1 MKTNVSKFTA
11 VGGDQKLEQTINI
24 ASKKSDTIIYNSK
37 NRNLVA
43 KWDLIYH
50 EILSVKNLYSEYAN
64 VLDSSFEGFQHHE
77 SSQTFTRKLEDQIQK
92 VIHFMEE
99 KGSPLSE
106 DCPKTLQNFV
116 SKEIMTGTVLEDLLN
131 SAEKGKNKYI
141 DFRSKRLLDK
151 SERISATIH
160 RNNFKN
166 MASLSESV

>member
-11 VGGDQKLEQTINI
+11 VGGDQKLEQTINLE
-24 ASKKSDTIIYNSK
+24 SKKSDT
-37 NRNLVA
+37 RNLVA

-50 EILSVKNLYSEYAN
+50 EILSVQNLYSEYAN

-99 KGSPLSE
+99 KGPLSE

-116 SKEIMTGTVLEDLLN
+116 SNEIMTGTVREDLLN
-131 SAEKGKNKYI
+131 STEKGK
-141 DFRSKRLLDK
+141 
-151 SERISATIH
+151 IS
-160 RNNFKN
+160 
-166 MASLSESV
+166 VVGDY